1 MLVFFDIFIIVMAA
15 YSIVYILFKVPRY
28 IGYGI
33 VTIFF
38 LVQGYLYTVHVYEYT
53 SRHNISKEEFD
64 IVKNLDILI
73 PADATIMSTHRIY
86 TPWLL
91 GYSKLKTLAP

>member
-64 IVKNLDILI
+64 IVKNLDILV
-73 PADATIMSTHRIY
+73 PADATILSTHRIY